1 VLKEIKINKAAE
13 KSRIV
18 EGNFEVR
25 LSAFQLVRRR
35 NSGVGLRVSTFA
47 DEIRCWARGNGGM
60 QNTAALKVVFPPLRC
75 CAGGARTS
83 KTL

>member
-1 VLKEIKINKAAE
+1 
-13 KSRIV
+13 V

-47 DEIRCWARGNGGM
+47 DEIRCWESAATATAVCKTQPPCSKLFFRRFGAGAGRAHF
-60 QNTAALKVVFPPLRC
+60 QNALNISVKFCSERHD
-75 CAGGARTS
+75 
-83 KTL
+83 